1 VRAGVLLLCVFV
13 GGYVVGG
20 WMGLAE
26 PAFGA
31 GGGETAGFCMYIVVG
46 LSLRG
51 SGDAVSI
58 VG

>member
-1 VRAGVLLLCVFV
+1 LLCVFV

-31 GGGETAGFCMYIVVG
+31 GEGGTLGLCMNMVVG
-46 LSLRG
+46 LPIRG
-51 SGDAVSI
+51 SGDAVL
-58 VG
+58 VLG